1 MPNKGK
7 KEWGKRKRCEWLLA
21 RRKEEH
27 IIMTQVLP
35 FKSTVWLGLLFRN
48 HWRES
53 WTAFTS
59 SGEIEQEQIWRM
71 SPHHFSTW
79 TFLILSSAPSLPP
92 SPRFISLAR
101 IHRAS
106 KHASGWEENYSLA
119 PSSLLSSECF
129 SSNLLS
135 LKCCY
140 KYWNADSHYIHSFN
154 PKMLIIGVLF
164 LKQLQSL

>member
-79 TFLILSSAPSLPP
+79 TFLILSSAPSLP
-92 SPRFISLAR
+92 
-101 IHRAS
+101 
-106 KHASGWEENYSLA
+106 
-119 PSSLLSSECF
+119 LLNSF
-129 SSNLLS
+129 LS
-135 LKCCY
+135 LGSTERANTPQAGRKITAWLRPVYSPQNVLAAICSVLNVVINIEMQIPIIYTVLTQKC
-140 KYWNADSHYIHSFN
+140 W
-154 PKMLIIGVLF
+154 L
-164 LKQLQSL
+164 